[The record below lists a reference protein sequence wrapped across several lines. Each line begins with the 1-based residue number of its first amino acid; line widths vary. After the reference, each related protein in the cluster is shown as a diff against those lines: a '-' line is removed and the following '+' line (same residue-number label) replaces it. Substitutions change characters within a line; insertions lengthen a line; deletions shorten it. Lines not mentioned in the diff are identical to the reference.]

1 MSLGMTEPVSAECQ
15 EEEALPT
22 PMASPGSSPTSLP
35 PISHRSA
42 SSATRDVEAFLKKSA
57 TVKTEIIETGAR
69 TLELPLLV
77 RSVVSAEG

>member
-15 EEEALPT
+15 EEEAPPT

-42 SSATRDVEAFLKKSA
+42 SSATRDVEVFLKKSA
-57 TVKTEIIETGAR
+57 IAYRQNLVHF
-69 TLELPLLV
+69 LEF
-77 RSVVSAEG
+77 RCMQ